1 MRVWILFLVVIMMS
15 GALYASPTL
24 ARFALV
30 MGSNDGGE
38 KRETLKYAHSDARS
52 VASVLQE
59 MGGVDDE
66 NLFVLLE
73 PAPEGVDEI
82 LDEMALKLN
91 QLGPETRKEVFLYY
105 SGHADAKGLLLGARN
120 YSFKKLRERIDG
132 LPAEVRI
139 TILDACESGAIL
151 RAKGGRIRKPFLLDE
166 SSKTKGYAF
175 LTSSAGD
182 EISQESDRV
191 GGSFFT
197 YALVGGMRGAADVS
211 GDKKVT
217 LNEAYQYAFHETLDY
232 TARARGGSQHPNYEM
247 GLTGSGDVVVTDL
260 RQTSATLYLDR
271 MASGR
276 VFIRDAQRRLVAEMN
291 KQPGRVVEIGLA
303 PGEYIVEVEDDNS
316 LRATKIT
323 LREGRKGVVGS
334 QDLVAQKR
342 SFSLARGG
350 THYAANDSAAYKKE
364 EQQSQEI
371 ETNHGVRVA
380 HDSATAATLGDRV
393 NPEPAWIFDCPEGED
408 RFDIGTLMI
417 FSDYPGDLC
426 GFQFVFFLGN
436 IDGGL
441 KGSQIS
447 IIQAS
452 ARGNISGFQFGGFG
466 AYGAQGIKGFQLG
479 GLAGVARES
488 VVGAQ
493 LSGVGNYIGGNV
505 RGVQLSGVASYTKG
519 SLTGVQL
526 SAVSIVGEDATGV
539 QGGGALAYVG
549 GDFTGAQ
556 FGSAVNYIQG
566 KTKGFQGGIVNVS
579 GSIHGAQVGHVN
591 VADTLRG
598 AQIGVVNVADYATGA
613 MIGLINISG
622 NGVLS
627 AVTRFDETGMLM
639 GGFRSGTPTF
649 FTTLWAGRH
658 RDFHS
663 DIVGG
668 GLDFGWRKRLEDYNI
683 HLDIGIGSVLVL
695 DGSRGAIN
703 NLDEFWESSNFL
715 NTLRTGF
722 GVVLWEHISL
732 NMYGTLNQLVH
743 FKNGHRLLKP
753 VGGPWTE
760 DDVELIYHEPTVDA
774 EPDTVHGTGYFWPG
788 LAVELEVGRI

>member
-1 MRVWILFLVVIMMS
+1 MIVGSLH
-15 GALYASPTL
+15 ASPAL

-52 VASVLQE
+52 VAGVLQE
-59 MGGVDDE
+59 MGGVDKE
-66 NLFVLLE
+66 NLFILLE

-82 LDEMALKLN
+82 LDEMALKLK
-91 QLGPETRKEVFLYY
+91 QLPPDTRKEVFLYY
-105 SGHADAKGLLLGARN
+105 SGHADANGLLLGTRN
-120 YSFKKLRERIDG
+120 YSFKKLRNRIDG

-291 KQPGRVVEIGLA
+291 KQPGRVIEIGLA
-303 PGEYIVEVEDDNS
+303 PGEYIIEVEDDNS

-323 LREGRKGVVGS
+323 LREGRKGVVGPN
-334 QDLVAQKR
+334 DLVAQRR

-350 THYAANDSAAYKKE
+350 THYATNDSAAYKKDTA
-364 EQQSQEI
+364 SQKLLSE
-371 ETNHGVRVA
+371 NDVRVA
-380 HDSATAATLGDRV
+380 HDSSTAVTLGGETR
-393 NPEPAWIFDCPEGED
+393 PEPAWIFHCPEGEGQ
-408 RFDIGTLMI
+408 FDIGTLMI
-417 FSDYPGDLC
+417 FSEYPGDLC
-426 GFQFVFFLGN
+426 GFQFVLFLGN

-441 KGSQIS
+441 KGTQIS
-447 IIQAS
+447 LIQAS
-452 ARGNISGFQFGGFG
+452 AKGNVSGFQFGGFG
-466 AYGAQGIKGFQLG
+466 AYGAQGMKGFQLG
-479 GLAGVARES
+479 GLAGVTREGL
-488 VVGAQ
+488 VGAQ
-493 LSGVGNYIGGNV
+493 MSGVGNYIGGNV

-519 SLTGVQL
+519 SLTGAQM
-526 SAVSIVGEDATGV
+526 STVSIAGQDVTGL
-539 QGGGALAYVG
+539 QAGGALAYAG
-549 GDFTGAQ
+549 GDMTGVQ
-556 FGSAVNYIQG
+556 LGSAVNYVKG
-566 KTKGFQGGIVNVS
+566 RSKGFQGGIVNLS
-579 GSIHGAQVGHVN
+579 GSMYGAQIGHVN
-591 VADTLRG
+591 VTDTLRG
-598 AQIGVVNVADYATGA
+598 AQIGVINVADYASGA
-613 MIGLINISG
+613 MIGLVNLTK

-627 AVTRFDETGMLM
+627 GVTRFDETGLM
-639 GGFRSGTPTF
+639 MAGFRSGTPLF

-658 RDFHS
+658 RDIDA
-663 DIVGG
+663 DIVAGG
-668 GLDFGWRKRLEDYNI
+668 IDFGWRKRLENSNI
-683 HLDIGIGSVLVL
+683 HLDINFGSLLVL
-695 DGSRGAIN
+695 DGSRGAID

-715 NTLRTGF
+715 NTMRAGF
-722 GVVLWEHISL
+722 GVVLWDHVSL
-732 NMYGTLNQLVH
+732 NMYGTLNQLLH
-743 FKNGHRLLKP
+743 FKNGRRLLKP

-760 DDVELIYHEPTVDA
+760 DDVELIYHEPTADA
-774 EPDTVHGTGYFWPG
+774 EPDTVKGSGYFWPG
-788 LAVELEVGRI
+788 VAVELEIGRI